1 MIFDIDTLV
10 FKSSRRIVNLSF
22 RRNQSL
28 FSLFAMFA
36 FNNHLEKRTGLFKF
50 FFRGKICFLCH
61 CLYMYHSRFVFG
73 EVIVVKDVITP
84 YGR

>member
-50 FFRGKICFLCH
+50 FLEERFASCATACICIIQDSYLGKL
-61 CLYMYHSRFVFG
+61 
-73 EVIVVKDVITP
+73 
-84 YGR
+84 